1 MRGTYETLTRSSQH
15 QKLLLNNL
23 RKLEGKSISGICVNP
38 MLYVQC
44 TKELSETHKRWGY
57 CRSQKWHEQTCFLE
71 ISQSRRTVIKQR
83 WKNSCSNRACSGLQ
97 TCPQAIAQKHSTFIN
112 ANCMDSNANEH
123 SDTVDTE
130 KGPSGET
137 VNRTRPR
144 AAIDGEVIRWL
155 RN

>member
-1 MRGTYETLTRSSQH
+1 
-15 QKLLLNNL
+15 
-23 RKLEGKSISGICVNP
+23 
-38 MLYVQC
+38 
-44 TKELSETHKRWGY
+44 
-57 CRSQKWHEQTCFLE
+57 
-71 ISQSRRTVIKQR
+71 
-83 WKNSCSNRACSGLQ
+83 
-97 TCPQAIAQKHSTFIN
+97 
-112 ANCMDSNANEH
+112 MDSNANEH